1 MNEAGELAAAAG
13 LVGESWRP
21 SGAMEE
27 SVAAN
32 GTGGDDAMAGEGA
45 ASLQTSGA
53 GAAAAAAGAV
63 GSGVGS
69 ADGNTAAGGCMGTRY
84 VEATSAVGSRFA
96 GKAGGGAEAEGK
108 ACA

>member
-1 MNEAGELAAAAG
+1 
-13 LVGESWRP
+13 
-21 SGAMEE
+21 MEE

-32 GTGGDDAMAGEGA
+32 GMGGDDAMAGDGA

-63 GSGVGS
+63 GSGVGN
-69 ADGNTAAGGCMGTRY
+69 ADGNTVAGGCTGTQY
-84 VEATSAVGSRFA
+84 VEATSTVGSRFV
-96 GKAGGGAEAEGK
+96 GNAGGGAEAEGK